1 MGVPDASSV
10 PSGQGRVILGL
21 MAKNKIQGGW
31 EEGLS
36 LHGLLASAV
45 IEHFTTSVVK
55 AVCSQP

>member
-1 MGVPDASSV
+1 
-10 PSGQGRVILGL
+10 